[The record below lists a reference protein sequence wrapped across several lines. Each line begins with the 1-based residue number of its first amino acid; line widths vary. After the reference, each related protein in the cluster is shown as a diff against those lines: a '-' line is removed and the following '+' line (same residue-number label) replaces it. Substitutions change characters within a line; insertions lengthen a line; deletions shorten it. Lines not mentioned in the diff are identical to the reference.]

1 MSVHVGPEYAI
12 CAIPSFDVQKRPLIN
27 HYGIDVSTEGY
38 LIPTQSLEEILA
50 DKFIALAYRSRRI
63 KPRDL
68 WDIVWIKQQ
77 GIKVNTGLTCHK
89 LQARG
94 KQHDN
99 FLEVLQTQLDRL
111 NNSEEVKID
120 FNSEMSRF
128 VPTKIKQ
135 RTLDNPDYWQY
146 LKNEINQLA
155 LILISQSSSPK
166 ANPFDM
172 SI

>member
-1 MSVHVGPEYAI
+1 MKLYRFEKLEEAR

-77 GIKVNTGLTCHK
+77 GVKVNTGLAYNK
-89 LQARG
+89 LQA
-94 KQHDN
+94 
-99 FLEVLQTQLDRL
+99 
-111 NNSEEVKID
+111 
-120 FNSEMSRF
+120 
-128 VPTKIKQ
+128 
-135 RTLDNPDYWQY
+135 
-146 LKNEINQLA
+146 
-155 LILISQSSSPK
+155 
-166 ANPFDM
+166 
-172 SI
+172 